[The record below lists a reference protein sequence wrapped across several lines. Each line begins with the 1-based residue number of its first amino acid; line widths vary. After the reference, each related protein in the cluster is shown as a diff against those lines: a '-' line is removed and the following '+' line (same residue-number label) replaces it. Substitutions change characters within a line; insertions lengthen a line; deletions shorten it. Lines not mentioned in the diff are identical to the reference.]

1 MDWIALQPAPEDAP
15 AWGWQALRFT
25 PRVARVEEAWLLE
38 VSASARLFGGRASLR
53 RALLQGGLPEGWATP
68 PWAAGPTSLV
78 ALALLRLRVA
88 GEPLP
93 PPAQCPGAFA
103 LDLLSAARPH
113 LPLLARSGLRT
124 WGELR
129 ALPRA
134 PVARRFGREL
144 LLALDQAW
152 GLAPEAYEWLWAP
165 EVFDQSLELP
175 AIAGSATELMA
186 AAWRLLGQLQ
196 LWLRARRQGVLAF
209 GLEWRLDLRR
219 RGGVLLPPTGELVL
233 RTAEPVQAM
242 DHLGRLLREQLARTT
257 LAAPARSL
265 RLYSL
270 ETQPWGGSARTLL
283 PEEVREG
290 ERLHQLVER
299 LSARLGPARVLRPRL
314 QADWRPEAMQ
324 RWEPG
329 PDAGLADEAR
339 TRRKSNAK
347 QVQISAS
354 TDGAGTVVSDRP
366 SAPVLARAAGALS
379 PPWLVEPPLPLTVQD
394 ERPCYQGPLE
404 LLTRR
409 ERIETGWWEPGG
421 AVVRDYCIARSARA
435 GLLWV
440 FCEHGMPAGSQPP
453 RWYLQGLY
461 A

>member
-1 MDWIALQPAPEDAP
+1 MDWIALQAAPEDEA

-38 VSASARLFGGRASLR
+38 VSASARLFGGRAALR
-53 RALLQGGLPEGWATP
+53 RALLRDGLPEGWATP
-68 PWAAGPTSLV
+68 PWAAAPTSLV

-93 PPAQCPGAFA
+93 PPAQRPGALP
-103 LDLLSAARPH
+103 LDTLSAARAH

-124 WGELR
+124 WGQLR
-129 ALPRA
+129 DLPRA

-152 GLAPEAYEWLWAP
+152 GLAPEVYEWQVAP
-165 EVFDQSLELP
+165 DVFDQSLELP
-175 AIAGSATELMA
+175 AIAGSAPELLA

-196 LWLRARRQGVLAF
+196 LWLRARQQGVLAF
-209 GLEWRLDLRR
+209 ALEWRLDLRR
-219 RGGVLLPPTGELVL
+219 LDGVELPPTGELVV

-270 ETQPWGGSARTLL
+270 ETCPWGGAARTLL

-290 ERLHQLVER
+290 ECLHQLVER
-299 LSARLGPARVLRPRL
+299 LSARLGPGRVLRPRL

-329 PDAGLADEAR
+329 QGAGPTTR
-339 TRRKSNAK
+339 TGAG
-347 QVQISAS
+347 VQTKPKLKPVSAS
-354 TDGAGTVVSDRP
+354 AVGAD
-366 SAPVLARAAGALS
+366 AAGALS
-379 PPWLVEPPLPLTVQD
+379 PPWLVEPPLPLSVQD
-394 ERPCYQGPLE
+394 ERPCYLGPLE

-421 AVVRDYCIARSARA
+421 AVVRDYCIARNARA

-440 FCEHGMPAGSQPP
+440 FCEHTMPAGSQPP

>member
-1 MDWIALQPAPEDAP
+1 MDWIALQAAPEDEA

-38 VSASARLFGGRASLR
+38 VSASARLFGGRAALR
-53 RALLQGGLPEGWATP
+53 RALLRDGLPEGWATP
-68 PWAAGPTSLV
+68 PWAAASTSLV
-78 ALALLRLRVA
+78 ALALLRLRLA

-93 PPAQCPGAFA
+93 PPAQRPGALP
-103 LDLLSAARPH
+103 LDTLSAARAH

-124 WGELR
+124 WGQLR
-129 ALPRA
+129 GLPRA

-152 GLAPEAYEWLWAP
+152 GLAPEVYEWQVAP
-165 EVFDQSLELP
+165 DVFDQSLELP
-175 AIAGSATELMA
+175 AIAGSAPELLA

-196 LWLRARRQGVLAF
+196 LWLRARQRGVLAF

-219 RGGVLLPPTGELVL
+219 LDGVELPPTGELVV

-242 DHLGRLLREQLARTT
+242 DHLGRPLREQLARTT

-270 ETQPWGGSARTLL
+270 ETCPWGGAARTLL

-299 LSARLGPARVLRPRL
+299 LSARLGPGRVLRPRL

-324 RWEPG
+324 RWELG
-329 PDAGLADEAR
+329 QG
-339 TRRKSNAK
+339 
-347 QVQISAS
+347 AS
-354 TDGAGTVVSDRP
+354 R
-366 SAPVLARAAGALS
+366 APAAPPVPGALS
-379 PPWLVEPPLPLTVQD
+379 PPWLVEPPLPLSVQD
-394 ERPCYQGPLE
+394 ERPCYLGPLE

-409 ERIETGWWEPGG
+409 ERVETGWWEPGG

-440 FCEHGMPAGSQPP
+440 FCEHTMPAGSRPP